1 MRKQLAK
8 ADGRFFNAA
17 NECVIRLVTPLEMRY
32 EEAYVRAH
40 PFNRLVDGMLQPE
53 MVLETVEIIKR
64 AVEQR
69 VTVYVIVNNRVAGN
83 APLIAQ
89 QIAEKYLAKPET
101 PAHKDQLSL
110 W

>member
-1 MRKQLAK
+1 M
-8 ADGRFFNAA
+8 
-17 NECVIRLVTPLEMRY
+17 TPLEMRY

-53 MVLETVEIIKR
+53 MILETVEIIRK

-69 VTVYVIVNNRVAGN
+69 VTVYVIVNYRVASN

-89 QIAEKYLAKPET
+89 LIAEKFLAKPEP